1 MLLIV
6 KILQTK
12 QLIMKLLNKKS
23 LKIKLFRVILYH
35 YLLVMIDF
43 LKFAIEMDQCMLVN
57 EIFNIMGILYQML
70 GCKIAA
76 LGAFNTAVNI

>member
-1 MLLIV
+1 
-6 KILQTK
+6 
-12 QLIMKLLNKKS
+12 
-23 LKIKLFRVILYH
+23 
-35 YLLVMIDF
+35 
-43 LKFAIEMDQCMLVN
+43 MLVN